1 MKVIS
6 MVNKKGGTGK
16 TTSVATLAYL
26 VSKFGKRVL
35 LIDLDPQKNLT
46 SLYKVDND
54 RYESVNSI
62 FLMLSSEMSYDRIR
76 RSIVETEYNNID
88 IMPGYEDL
96 DETID
101 LVSIDQRRIPQ
112 LILKNA
118 LSYVSQ
124 DYDYIFIDNTPY
136 FNLLTRNGICA
147 STDVLIPVD
156 CNGFSYEG
164 LNKLLTKIR
173 EIKRELNPSLDIL
186 GIFLT
191 KVNRQTNLYKELK
204 EEYRNEI
211 GTKFMESSIR
221 MDNSI
226 NESNTVYIPLPK
238 YKKCNALYDYQ
249 KLLYELQILG
259 EEEQLQ
265 LKQKIDAYEN
275 KLREK
280 ERRKNRNGQI

>member
-1 MKVIS
+1 